1 MAAEQGYTLSE
12 QAVRKIVDDHRRLSH
27 QVYRIEQRLPAT
39 NDPPDWGRELLWGKT
54 TKRPGESYPEEGD
67 TYSVLLASRSY
78 DQTAVGSKAVT
89 DADSSDGVYVT
100 ARTLTGCSLPED
112 TYVELERLWGKD
124 GVQYWIR
131 PPFATVRKVVLND
144 SLAIDGSA
152 EARLYI
158 DGADSGETITV
169 HWNWIRE
176 GSTIDADTE
185 LLAIWFEDESKWC
198 IIPPPVPGAA
208 GEARPACVLPN
219 GGGYNKDS
227 TNRNLV
233 KFGNASTANN
243 RFCYLH
249 WNNYW
254 GDPTGVGLE
263 FITTASRVQAT
274 TDPETTAV
282 FRVTQAGLYRF
293 VFSLD
298 MLDTTTTAAPETFTL
313 TTSNASA
320 GTAHTHTVNVE
331 AHHAWWTQAYL
342 QLEWRNPGGGAW
354 NTAPELWQIGYWPQR
369 TQATQ
374 YVESLDYDIH
384 SPLVLYD
391 NCDTPNREYRFLVFG
406 QGEKSSIGSP
416 AVTKPTSFQYTI
428 TPGGVLLEVQR
439 LSDYVSGTI
448 VP

>member
-54 TKRPGESYPEEGD
+54 TTRPGESYPEEGD

-131 PPFATVRKVVLND
+131 PPFATVRKVALND

-169 HWNWIRE
+169 HWNWMRE

-198 IIPPPVPGAA
+198 IIPPPVPG
-208 GEARPACVLPN
+208 
-219 GGGYNKDS
+219 
-227 TNRNLV
+227 
-233 KFGNASTANN
+233 
-243 RFCYLH
+243 
-249 WNNYW
+249 
-254 GDPTGVGLE
+254 
-263 FITTASRVQAT
+263 
-274 TDPETTAV
+274 
-282 FRVTQAGLYRF
+282 
-293 VFSLD
+293 
-298 MLDTTTTAAPETFTL
+298 TAATIYAQPFIVGELNHYWKNDGSGKSVDNNFR
-313 TTSNASA
+313 
-320 GTAHTHTVNVE
+320 THTVKLFPSGVGVTGNALGLAYTVKSNPAAYTDDWLVIRQTAFYRVIATFYWSVDLLSQSDAE
-331 AHHAWWTQAYL
+331 STLRAAAHSHTYDDYL
-342 QLEWRNPGGGAW
+342 DPFTFVNRTTANATPDATRLRRRIIGAKMR
-354 NTAPELWQIGYWPQR
+354 I
-369 TQATQ
+369 
-374 YVESLDYDIH
+374 
-384 SPLVLYD
+384 
-391 NCDTPNREYRFLVFG
+391 
-406 QGEKSSIGSP
+406 
-416 AVTKPTSFQYTI
+416 AVTGQADSEGYTTQEIYWAQPGASERDPRICCTVMAYINVGATTKAVNLFADTWYNAGSSDPATRIQAVHVTVEQMTQPTAQ
-428 TPGGVLLEVQR
+428 L
-439 LSDYVSGTI
+439 
-448 VP
+448 